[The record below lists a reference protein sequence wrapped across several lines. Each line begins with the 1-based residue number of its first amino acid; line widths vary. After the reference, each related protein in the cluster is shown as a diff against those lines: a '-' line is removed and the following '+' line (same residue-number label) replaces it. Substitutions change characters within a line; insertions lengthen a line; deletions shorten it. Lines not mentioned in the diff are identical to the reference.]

1 MSIST
6 VNTDTTFDRIPQ
18 TDRDAIRG
26 REKADLSQPQGKART
41 KPPRARRF
49 LFTGT
54 SGPLAAIAP
63 SPPQALDAHYES
75 DQGAVSEYVK
85 NAIRAM
91 WDAHID
97 PERFSASW
105 KDMGP
110 ILKILIAQA
119 YSGSAGNAAEYYR
132 NLHVVHG
139 LDYPVVRPAG
149 FNPQHLNRM
158 TGSVANGTF
167 YHHLNTKGD
176 EPGTASGVA
185 RNTLSGAG
193 ARFALNGARNTVTAA
208 VARDPEATGWERML
222 SPGACSYCAAQAAK
236 GPFKPGNTSFRAH
249 DYCSCLAK
257 PVLRGVSDSP
267 NAELHDQW
275 NRITETFTGK
285 EARAAWDQYWREHG
299 DKDASA

>member
-1 MSIST
+1 
-6 VNTDTTFDRIPQ
+6 VTDTTFDRIPQ
-18 TDRDAIRG
+18 TDRDGVRG
-26 REKADLSQPQGKART
+26 RERPRGNPEGRNSSSRA
-41 KPPRARRF
+41 PRASRF
-49 LFTGT
+49 SFIGT

-63 SPPQALDAHYES
+63 SPPRALDAHYEYE
-75 DQGAVSEYVK
+75 QGAVGDYVK

-97 PERFSASW
+97 PDRFSASW

-149 FNPQHLNRM
+149 FNAQHLNRM

-167 YHHLNTKGD
+167 YHHLNKKG
-176 EPGTASGVA
+176 EQPGRASEIA
-185 RNTLSGAG
+185 RNILSGAG
-193 ARFALNGARNTVTAA
+193 ARFSLNGARNTVTAA
-208 VARDPEATGWERML
+208 VARDPDATGWERLL

-257 PVLRGVSDSP
+257 PLLRGVSDDNP
-267 NAELHDQW
+267 NAELRDQW

-285 EARAAWDQYWREHG
+285 EARAAWDKYWSEHG
-299 DKDASA
+299 DNTSP

>member
-1 MSIST
+1 
-6 VNTDTTFDRIPQ
+6 
-18 TDRDAIRG
+18 
-26 REKADLSQPQGKART
+26 
-41 KPPRARRF
+41 
-49 LFTGT
+49 
-54 SGPLAAIAP
+54 
-63 SPPQALDAHYES
+63 
-75 DQGAVSEYVK
+75 
-85 NAIRAM
+85 M
-91 WDAHID
+91 WDSHID
-97 PERFSASW
+97 PDRFSASW

-119 YSGSAGNAAEYYR
+119 YAGSAGNAAEYYR

-139 LDYPVVRPAG
+139 LDYPVVRPAS
-149 FNPQHLNRM
+149 FNAQHLNRM

-167 YHHLNTKGD
+167 YHHLNTKGE
-176 EPGTASGVA
+176 EPSAASGFA

-208 VARDPEATGWERML
+208 VARDPEATGWERLL
-222 SPGACSYCAAQAAK
+222 SPGSCSYCAAQAAK

-257 PVLRGVSDSP
+257 PVLRGVNDDSP

-299 DKDASA
+299 DDT

>member
-1 MSIST
+1 MSTSAE
-6 VNTDTTFDRIPQ
+6 DTSYRET
-18 TDRDAIRG
+18 TRG
-26 REKADLSQPQGKART
+26 RDNPDRVANLRSVRSRA
-41 KPPRARRF
+41 PRASRF

-54 SGPLAAIAP
+54 SGPLATIAP
-63 SPPQALDAHYES
+63 SPPRMLDAHHEYE
-75 DQGAVSEYVK
+75 QGAVSEYVK
-85 NAIRAM
+85 NSIRAM

-97 PERFSASW
+97 PDRFSASW

-119 YSGSAGNAAEYYR
+119 YAGSASNAADYYR
-132 NLHVVHG
+132 NMHVVHG
-139 LDYPVVRPAG
+139 LDYPVVRPSG
-149 FNPQHLNRM
+149 FSAQHLNRM

-167 YHHLNTKGD
+167 YHHLNTKGE
-176 EPGTASGVA
+176 EPGKASEVA

-208 VARDPEATGWERML
+208 VARDPEATGWERLL

-257 PVLRGVSDSP
+257 PVLRGVNDDSP
-267 NAELHDQW
+267 NAELRDQW

-299 DKDASA
+299 DNTST

>member
-1 MSIST
+1 MS
-6 VNTDTTFDRIPQ
+6 TDTAFERIPAH
-18 TDRDAIRG
+18 DRGYALG
-26 REKADLSQPQGKART
+26 REKADPSQVPER
-41 KPPRARRF
+41 RAKRGPSQLRF
-49 LFTGT
+49 IGTGT

-63 SPPQALDAHYES
+63 DPPLALDAHYEYEQGHLS
-75 DQGAVSEYVK
+75 DYVK

-91 WDAHID
+91 WDSHID

-119 YSGSAGNAAEYYR
+119 YAGSASNAADYYR
-132 NLHVVHG
+132 NMHVVHG

-149 FNPQHLNRM
+149 FSAQHLNRM
-158 TGSVANGTF
+158 AGSVANGTF
-167 YHHLNTKGD
+167 YHHLNTKGE
-176 EPGTASGVA
+176 EPGTASGFA

-208 VARDPEATGWERML
+208 VARDPEATGWERLL

-257 PVLRGVSDSP
+257 PVLRGMDDNSP
-267 NAELHDQW
+267 NTELRDQW

-299 DKDASA
+299 EDTSA

>member
-1 MSIST
+1 MSI
-6 VNTDTTFDRIPQ
+6 NQDTAFDRKPQ

-26 REKADLSQPQGKART
+26 RENFDPDSARRNPSSKAG
-41 KPPRARRF
+41 PRARRF
-49 LFTGT
+49 VFAGT

-63 SPPQALDAHYES
+63 NPPRALDAHYGYEQS
-75 DQGAVSEYVK
+75 ALSEYVK

-91 WDAHID
+91 WDSHID
-97 PERFSASW
+97 PDRFSASW

-119 YSGSAGNAAEYYR
+119 YAGSASNAADYYR
-132 NLHVVHG
+132 NMHVVHG

-149 FNPQHLNRM
+149 FNAQHLNRM

-167 YHHLNTKGD
+167 YHHLNKKGE

-185 RNTLSGAG
+185 RNILSGAG
-193 ARFALNGARNTVTAA
+193 SRFALNGARNTVTAA
-208 VARDPEATGWERML
+208 VARDPEATGWERLL

-249 DYCSCLAK
+249 DYCSCLLSQVGWGMIIAQM
-257 PVLRGVSDSP
+257 LNYRS
-267 NAELHDQW
+267 W

-299 DKDASA
+299 NDSAS

>member
-1 MSIST
+1 MSI
-6 VNTDTTFDRIPQ
+6 NQDTAFDRTPQ

-26 REKADLSQPQGKART
+26 RSNPEPVKDSPNPSSKA
-41 KPPRARRF
+41 PRARRF

-63 SPPQALDAHYES
+63 SPPRMLDSHYEYE
-75 DQGAVSEYVK
+75 QGTLSEYVK

-91 WDAHID
+91 WDSHID

-119 YSGSAGNAAEYYR
+119 YAGSASNAADYYR
-132 NLHVVHG
+132 NMHVVHG

-149 FNPQHLNRM
+149 FSAQHLNRM
-158 TGSVANGTF
+158 AGSVANGTF
-167 YHHLNTKGD
+167 YHHLNTKGE
-176 EPGTASGVA
+176 EPGTASGLA
-185 RNTLSGAG
+185 RNTFSGAR

-208 VARDPEATGWERML
+208 VARDPEATGWERLL
-222 SPGACSYCAAQAAK
+222 SPGACSYCAAQADK

-257 PVLRGVSDSP
+257 PVLRGVSDDSP
-267 NAELHDQW
+267 NAELRDQW

-299 DKDASA
+299 DDTAS

>member
-1 MSIST
+1 MSTSS
-6 VNTDTTFDRIPQ
+6 DTTFDRIPQ
-18 TDRDAIRG
+18 TDRDAVRG
-26 REKADLSQPQGKART
+26 RSNPDPGTSRRNPSSRA
-41 KPPRARRF
+41 PRASRF
-49 LFTGT
+49 IFTGT

-63 SPPQALDAHYES
+63 NPPRALHAHHQHS
-75 DQGAVSEYVK
+75 QGALSEYVR
-85 NAIRAM
+85 NSIRAM

-97 PERFSASW
+97 PNRFSASW

-119 YSGSAGNAAEYYR
+119 YAGSAANAAEYYR

-139 LDYPVVRPAG
+139 LDFPVVRTAPFDAR
-149 FNPQHLNRM
+149 HLHRM

-167 YHHLNTKGD
+167 YHHLNTKGA
-176 EPGTASGVA
+176 ELGAASEMA

-193 ARFALNGARNTVTAA
+193 ARFALNGSRNTVTAA
-208 VARDPEATGWERML
+208 VTRDPLATGWERLL
-222 SPGACSYCAAQAAK
+222 SPNACSYCAAQAAK
-236 GPFKPGNTSFRAH
+236 GPFKSGNTSFRAH

-257 PVLRGVSDSP
+257 PLLRGVSEDSP
-267 NAELHDQW
+267 NAELRDEW

-299 DKDASA
+299 NDTSS

>member
-1 MSIST
+1 MSISQ
-6 VNTDTTFDRIPQ
+6 DTTFDRTPQ
-18 TDRDAIRG
+18 TDRDAIKG
-26 REKADLSQPQGKART
+26 RERPRGIPEARS
-41 KPPRARRF
+41 PGSRGPRAYRF
-49 LFTGT
+49 LGTGT

-63 SPPQALDAHYES
+63 SPPRALDAHYES

-91 WDAHID
+91 WDSHID
-97 PERFSASW
+97 PDRFSASW

-119 YSGSAGNAAEYYR
+119 YAGSAGNAAEYYR

-139 LDYPVVRPAG
+139 LDYPVVRPAS
-149 FNPQHLNRM
+149 FNAQHLNRM

-167 YHHLNTKGD
+167 YHHLNTKGE
-176 EPGTASGVA
+176 EPGKASGFA

-208 VARDPEATGWERML
+208 VARDPEATGWERLL
-222 SPGACSYCAAQAAK
+222 SPGSCSYCAAQAAK

-257 PVLRGVSDSP
+257 PVLRGVNDDSP

-299 DKDASA
+299 DDT

>member
-1 MSIST
+1 MSISQ
-6 VNTDTTFDRIPQ
+6 DTAFDRKPQ
-18 TDRDAIRG
+18 RDRDAIRG
-26 REKADLSQPQGKART
+26 RENPDPPPRQGNPSSR
-41 KPPRARRF
+41 PPRASRF

-63 SPPQALDAHYES
+63 NPPRALDTRYES
-75 DQGAVSEYVK
+75 DQGALSEYVK

-91 WDAHID
+91 WDSHID

-119 YSGSAGNAAEYYR
+119 YAGSAANAADYYR

-139 LDYPVVRPAG
+139 LDYPVVRVAG
-149 FNPQHLNRM
+149 FSAQHLNRM
-158 TGSVANGTF
+158 AGSVANGTF
-167 YHHLNTKGD
+167 YHHLNTKGA
-176 EPGTASGVA
+176 EPGAASGVA

-208 VARDPEATGWERML
+208 VARDPEAIGWERLL
-222 SPGACSYCAAQAAK
+222 SPGACSYCAVQAAK

-267 NAELHDQW
+267 NAELRDQW
-275 NRITETFTGK
+275 NRITDTFTGR
-285 EARAAWDQYWREHG
+285 EARAAWDKYWSEHG
-299 DKDASA
+299 DDTAS

>member
-1 MSIST
+1 MSI
-6 VNTDTTFDRIPQ
+6 NQDTAFDRKPQ

-26 REKADLSQPQGKART
+26 RENPDSSPPTPKPSQRA
-41 KPPRARRF
+41 PRASRF

-63 SPPQALDAHYES
+63 NPPRALDSHFEYE
-75 DQGAVSEYVK
+75 QGALSEYVK

-91 WDAHID
+91 WDSHID
-97 PERFSASW
+97 PDRFSASW

-119 YSGSAGNAAEYYR
+119 FAGSASNAADYYR
-132 NLHVVHG
+132 NMHIVQGLSFPVVH
-139 LDYPVVRPAG
+139 PAG
-149 FNPQHLNRM
+149 FSPQHLNRM
-158 TGSVANGTF
+158 AGSVANGTF
-167 YHHLNTKGD
+167 YHHLNKKGE
-176 EPGTASGVA
+176 EPGKASGAA

-208 VARDPEATGWERML
+208 VARDPDAIGWERLL
-222 SPGACSYCAAQAAK
+222 SPGSCSYCASQAAK

-249 DYCSCLAK
+249 DYCNCLAK
-257 PVLRGVSDSP
+257 PVLRGVDDDSP
-267 NAELHDQW
+267 NTELRDQW

-285 EARAAWDQYWREHG
+285 EARAAWDKYWREHG
-299 DKDASA
+299 EDTST